1 MSAVLDVFSWL
12 LLGIGSILLVVGGI
26 GLIRFP
32 DFYSRVQAAGLTDT
46 LVSITILLGLAL
58 QADTLPVI
66 AKLLFTLL
74 FLLFTGP
81 TAAHALAKA
90 ARHDALE
97 PWRPDR
103 SGGESS
109 KR

>member
-1 MSAVLDVFSWL
+1 MAVLLDTLSWIL
-12 LLGIGSILLVVGGI
+12 LLAGSALLIIGGI

-46 LVSITILLGLAL
+46 LCSICILLGLML
-58 QADTLPVI
+58 QAGSITLAGKI
-66 AKLLFTLL
+66 LFALL

-81 TAAHALAKA
+81 TAAHALAKTA
-90 ARHDALE
+90 HFDRLE
-97 PWRPDR
+97 AWK
-103 SGGESS
+103 SGDGGASS

>member
-1 MSAVLDVFSWL
+1 MSMLLEWLSWA
-12 LLGIGSILLVVGGI
+12 LLGIGSLLLIIGGI

-46 LVSITILLGLAL
+46 LVSIAILLGLAL
-58 QADTLPVI
+58 QADSIPVI

-90 ARHDALE
+90 ARHDALT
-97 PWRPDR
+97 PWRPDQP
-103 SGGESS
+103 GGDPS